1 MAEPR
6 ERNFKVSATGGAGT
20 NGQPARYAAG
30 IDNAQDFYDVQTA
43 APMAGRNPANRPQ
56 AAAPATQRPAPR
68 MALDGIV
75 PLDAPTQY
83 PDEAIDTG
91 GALGPSAGEEVM
103 ASPAMLRTQNNQDVA
118 ALAAYLPFYAK
129 IAEMPQAS
137 NAFRN
142 WYRYVRSQVEGGA

>member
-1 MAEPR
+1 MALPKEQ
-6 ERNFKVSATGGAGT
+6 NFQVSAIGGSGT

-43 APMAGRNPANRPQ
+43 APMAGRNPANKPQ
-56 AAAPATQRPAPR
+56 AGMGGGAAPR
-68 MALDGIV
+68 MPLDGIV
-75 PLDAPTQY
+75 PLDAPSRY

-91 GALGPSAGEEVM
+91 GMLGPSAGEEVM
-103 ASPAMLRTQNNQDVA
+103 AAPAMLRAQNDQDIA
-118 ALAAYLPFYAK
+118 QLASYLPFYAK

-142 WYRYVRSQVEGGA
+142 WYRYVRSQVEGTA

>member
-43 APMAGRNPANRPQ
+43 APMAGRNPANRP
-56 AAAPATQRPAPR
+56 PAVAQEQRPAPR
-68 MALDGIV
+68 MPLDGIV

-83 PDEAIDTG
+83 PDEGVDTG
-91 GALGPSAGEEVM
+91 GALGS
-103 ASPAMLRTQNNQDVA
+103 QDVA
-118 ALAAYLPFYAK
+118 ALASYLPFYAK